1 MKYFADSRSK
11 RPTALVV
18 LLLWLFAL
26 ASGVANACLLETPG
40 LHSSSH
46 SNPHAN
52 LHANLHANA
61 AQAPAHEASHAHP
74 QPPGDRAN
82 AAGNSDPDASKQACL
97 KACDDGTRTA
107 PKAYASVEQVD
118 PGPPPLVTTLWVARA
133 HAAPAP
139 GRLEVLAVPIVG
151 PPLRV
156 RYSRLAL

>member
-40 LHSSSH
+40 LHSH

-52 LHANLHANA
+52 LHATA
-61 AQAPAHEASHAHP
+61 AQAPAHEASHAHS
-74 QPPGDRAN
+74 QQRGDRAN
-82 AAGNSDPDASKQACL
+82 ATGHGDPDTSKEACL

-107 PKAYASVEQVD
+107 PKAYAGVEQVD
-118 PGPPPLVTTLWVARA
+118 PGPPPLVARLWVTST
-133 HAAPAP
+133 HIAPAP
-139 GRLEVLAVPIVG
+139 RRLDALAIPIVG

>member
-11 RPTALVV
+11 RHTALVV

-26 ASGVANACLLETPG
+26 ASGVANACLLESPG
-40 LHSSSH
+40 LHSH

-61 AQAPAHEASHAHP
+61 AQAPAHEARHAHP
-74 QPPGDRAN
+74 QQRGDRAN
-82 AAGNSDPDASKQACL
+82 ATGHGDPDTSKEACL

-107 PKAYASVEQVD
+107 PKAYAGVEQVD
-118 PGPPPLVTTLWVARA
+118 PGPPPLVARLWVTST
-133 HAAPAP
+133 HIAPAP
-139 GRLEVLAVPIVG
+139 GRLEVLAGPIVG

>member
-1 MKYFADSRSK
+1 MKFFADNRSK

-26 ASGVANACLLETPG
+26 ASGVANACLLESPG
-40 LHSSSH
+40 SH

-52 LHANLHANA
+52 LHTNA

-74 QPPGDRAN
+74 QQRGDRAN
-82 AAGNSDPDASKQACL
+82 AAGNSDLDASKQACL
-97 KACDDGTRTA
+97 KACDDGTRTV
-107 PKAYASVEQVD
+107 PKACAGVEQVD
-118 PGPPPLVTTLWVARA
+118 PGPPPLVATLWVAPA
-133 HAAPAP
+133 HTTPAP
-139 GRLEVLAVPIVG
+139 GRLDELAVPIVG

>member
-52 LHANLHANA
+52 PHANA

-139 GRLEVLAVPIVG
+139 DRLEVLAVPIVG

>member
-40 LHSSSH
+40 LHPH
-46 SNPHAN
+46 SNP
-52 LHANLHANA
+52 HANLHANA

-74 QPPGDRAN
+74 QQRGDRAN
-82 AAGNSDPDASKQACL
+82 AAGHGDLDASKQACL

-107 PKAYASVEQVD
+107 PKAYAGVEQVD
-118 PGPPPLVTTLWVARA
+118 PGPPLLVTTLWVTPA
-133 HAAPAP
+133 HAAPAS
-139 GRLEVLAVPIVG
+139 GRLDELAVPIVG

>member
-52 LHANLHANA
+52 PHANA

-97 KACDDGTRTA
+97 KACDDGTRTV

-118 PGPPPLVTTLWVARA
+118 PGPPPLVATLWVARA

-139 GRLEVLAVPIVG
+139 GRLDELAVPIVG